1 MFLSSSIFS
10 SDDPRSYLLTLVGL
24 MLLLI
29 GLVVGINILVDPLWF
44 FKHENI
50 FNRVQ
55 PFFDERAQKTNW
67 MQARRGWFDAVMLGS
82 STTTYIDQNAFAPLN
97 LFNYSAALMYP
108 DEYKDHIDRFSA
120 SNGPPKIIIL
130 GVDFFGSRVKKSGDG
145 RPVETA
151 IDNSGDPRYIL
162 GYLLSI
168 DLLERSI
175 ITAGNSLGVFRPIEN
190 VDHYDRR
197 NRRVFAEGM
206 N

>member
-10 SDDPRSYLLTLVGL
+10 SDDPRSYLLTSAGL

-55 PFFDERAQKTNW
+55 PFFDERAQKANW
-67 MQARRGWFDAVMLGS
+67 MQARQGWFDAVMLGS

-108 DEYKDHIDRFSA
+108 DEYEFYIDHFSA
-120 SNGPPKIIIL
+120 LNGSPKVIIL
-130 GVDFFGSRVKKSGDG
+130 GIDFFGSRATKSDDG
-145 RPVETA
+145 RSVETA
-151 IDNSGDPRYIL
+151 IDNSGDSRYVL
-162 GYLLSI
+162 SSLLSI
-168 DLLERSI
+168 DLLEKSI
-175 ITAGNSLGVFRPIEN
+175 ITAVNSVG
-190 VDHYDRR
+190 
-197 NRRVFAEGM
+197 
-206 N
+206 